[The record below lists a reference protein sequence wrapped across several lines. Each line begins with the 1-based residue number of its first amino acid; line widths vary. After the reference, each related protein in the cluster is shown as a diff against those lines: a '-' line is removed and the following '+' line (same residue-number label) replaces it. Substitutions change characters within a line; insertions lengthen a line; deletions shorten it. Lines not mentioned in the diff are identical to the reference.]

1 MINTM
6 FLIFLA
12 VVLTMLAIFL
22 ALLFLEILFLMA
34 EYIYEDSAFID
45 WIIRK
50 IQNRRNK

>member
-22 ALLFLEILFLMA
+22 TLFFLEILFIIT
-34 EYIYEDSAFID
+34 EYIYENSVFID
-45 WIIRK
+45 FIREK
-50 IQNRRNK
+50 IQNRKR